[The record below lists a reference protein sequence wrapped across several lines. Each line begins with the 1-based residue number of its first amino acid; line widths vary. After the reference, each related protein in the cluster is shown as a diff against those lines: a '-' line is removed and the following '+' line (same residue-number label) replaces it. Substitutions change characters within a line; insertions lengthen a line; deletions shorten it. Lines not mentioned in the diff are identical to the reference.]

1 MEDVARNLHVNT
13 VCSNIKCVQGETNM
27 VRYKNLTVPT
37 ISSYK
42 LRIMITEQEELG
54 IMLEGKVK

>member
-1 MEDVARNLHVNT
+1 
-13 VCSNIKCVQGETNM
+13 M
-27 VRYKNLTVPT
+27 VRYENLTVPT